1 MTKDWRDPIH
11 PGEHLADEL
20 EEIGMNG
27 KQLAERL
34 GLPFNRVYQILR
46 GERSITASTALR
58 LGEFFNGSGEL
69 WLNLQKEYDLEVTQ
83 LKEGDEIKKIKPYR
97 PPKRK
102 TRPRAEL
109 NF

>member
-1 MTKDWRDPIH
+1 
-11 PGEHLADEL
+11 
-20 EEIGMNG
+20 MNG

-34 GLPFNRVYQILR
+34 GIPFNRVYQILR

-83 LKEGDEIKKIKPYR
+83 LKEGDEIKKIKPYH

-102 TRPRAEL
+102 TPPRAEL